1 MDLNRELGFSQQ
13 EFFTFQEGCHKEGS
27 PDLLGEMPTTI
38 QFNFVRNNYYFGT
51 SSQKSCILILI
62 YRLDDFT
69 AIVHCLHTSAIEN
82 KYEKMV

>member
-51 SSQKSCILILI
+51 SS
-62 YRLDDFT
+62 
-69 AIVHCLHTSAIEN
+69 
-82 KYEKMV
+82 

>member
-1 MDLNRELGFSQQ
+1 MRRIKKNNYETEEVNIMDLNRELGFSQQ

-51 SSQKSCILILI
+51 SS
-62 YRLDDFT
+62 
-69 AIVHCLHTSAIEN
+69 
-82 KYEKMV
+82 

>member
-1 MDLNRELGFSQQ
+1 MDLNRELGFSQE

-51 SSQKSCILILI
+51 SS
-62 YRLDDFT
+62 
-69 AIVHCLHTSAIEN
+69 
-82 KYEKMV
+82 